1 MLTRSKDFKIIFS
14 QEALSLAWKRYI
26 RYPHR
31 SAKDWL
37 GVKAFSTN
45 LDRNLN
51 DLSKMLMDGEFKPA
65 RPPKFFMPKSS
76 GMQRTITILPLIDSL
91 VFQSIANHISTL
103 CYNRLVEN
111 NDFVFGSVLHEEVGL
126 GLKVLKKPDA
136 EFYFFKP
143 WQVLYKEFADSVNKV
158 VKQNKIEFKF
168 ETDITGF
175 YDSIPHFNLLD
186 TITGMTRLSYDIL
199 DLLAEALNI
208 WSGTRERATPGV
220 GIPQSTGASHFL
232 ANLFLHDLDNVVRL
246 QGLPYYR
253 YMDDIRIYGYKRN
266 DLQRVLTTIDVHLKQ
281 HALSLNAK
289 KTSIEKI
296 DPSVEEDSVINF
308 QYNPDLSSAYA
319 MRESKDFLSFADQEG
334 AGYAEKER
342 KASSKVQKEILSI
355 CSRDIQ
361 EVKILLNKVA
371 SPKLREQIDFNDRAV
386 QREFM
391 NSAYRF
397 RLAIEIL
404 RESGRKPRLPKGK
417 VLKSWLF
424 LAERYFWFINQFCW
438 VLALYKEEKL
448 VKKHLQKLI
457 KQYEGY
463 EWVLSELYSCL
474 AVSQSFTPRELHEC
488 LRELNQ
494 QDSWYSKRSI
504 YKLLLIHSKDKQF
517 DRSILACLGREK
529 DKTLQREI
537 FALAGMSK
545 DQRITQKELMEAFG
559 YL

>member
-1 MLTRSKDFKIIFS
+1 MPTRSKDFKIIFS

-26 RYPHR
+26 RYPPR
-31 SAKDWL
+31 SAKDSF

-51 DLSKMLMDGEFKPA
+51 NLSKMLIDGNFRPA

-76 GMQRTITILPLIDSL
+76 GMQRTITILPVIDSL
-91 VFQSIANHISTL
+91 VFQSITNHISTL
-103 CYNRLVEN
+103 CYSRLVEN
-111 NDFVFGSVLHEEVGL
+111 NDFVFGSVLHEEVRL

-136 EFYFFKP
+136 EYYFFKP

-158 VKQNKIEFKF
+158 VRENKVEYKF

-186 TITGMTRLSYDIL
+186 TISCMTGLSGDVL

-220 GIPQSTGASHFL
+220 GIPQATGASHFL

-246 QGLPYYR
+246 RGLPYYR
-253 YMDDIRIYGYKRN
+253 YMDDIRIYGYKRH
-266 DLQRVLTTIDVHLKQ
+266 DLQRVLIIIDAHLKQ

-289 KTSIEKI
+289 KTFIEKI
-296 DPSVEEDSVINF
+296 DSEVEEDLAINF
-308 QYNPDLSSAYA
+308 QYNPNLISAYA
-319 MRESKDFLSFADQEG
+319 MRESKDFLSFVDQEG
-334 AGYAEKER
+334 AGYADKER
-342 KASSKVQKEILSI
+342 KMSSKVQKEIVSI
-355 CSRDIQ
+355 CYRDIK
-361 EVKILLNKVA
+361 EVKRLLKKVV
-371 SPKLREQIDFNDRAV
+371 SPKLQEKINFDDRSV

-397 RLAIEIL
+397 RLAVEIL
-404 RESGRKPRLPKGK
+404 RESGRKPRLLKGK
-417 VLKSWLF
+417 ILKGWLL

-438 VLALYKEEKL
+438 VLALYKEEKS
-448 VKKHLQKLI
+448 VKKGLMKLI
-457 KQYEGY
+457 KQYEEY
-463 EWVLSELYSCL
+463 EWVQSELYSCL
-474 AVSQSFTPRELHEC
+474 AMSQSFTPHELHEC
-488 LRELNQ
+488 LHGLSQ

-517 DRSILACLGREK
+517 DRSILACLGQEK

-537 FALAGMSK
+537 FALAGMRK

-559 YL
+559 LT